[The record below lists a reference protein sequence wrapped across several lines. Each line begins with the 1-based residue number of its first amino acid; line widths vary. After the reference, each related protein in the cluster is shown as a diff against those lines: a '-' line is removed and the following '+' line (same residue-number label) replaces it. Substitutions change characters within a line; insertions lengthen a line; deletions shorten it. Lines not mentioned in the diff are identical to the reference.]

1 MDHLR
6 KILASAALIVGA
18 ATCFNFFFFALSSVA
33 GQVIWNIIDPII
45 VLVLAAITL
54 INIAESVRIRRG
66 FHARGASLRSPAE
79 GSSMRGASPSRSPA
93 EGSNP
98 QTAQLPRDLL
108 TALVAMTVMFY
119 LHNYL
124 LKLAFGASAANAW
137 IWHLIVPPVVVM
149 LVFEGISLLLRNA
162 KQRDAEGG

>member
-66 FHARGASLRSPAE
+66 LHARGA
-79 GSSMRGASPSRSPA
+79 PSRSPA
-93 EGSNP
+93 EGSRP
-98 QTAQLPRDLL
+98 QAAQLPRDLL
-108 TALVAMTVMFY
+108 TALVAVTVMFY